1 MQVTDAIQ
9 PTGYVERSLGKED
22 TACSRQGGFAFVVWT
37 GCCFSSFLQDDTR
50 RQLLG
55 EPRETLRRTLWWRDH
70 VGDRFEVVVRGSQIK
85 HQLWDILQW
94 VKSADAKTRDN
105 TAYDKIWERQPR
117 GHGCGGRCEGDAVAT
132 QPAGGRPLRG
142 RMLPR

>member
-1 MQVTDAIQ
+1 VTDAIQ

-94 VKSADAKTRDN
+94 VKSADVRTSVHSKAACIILAYTSILPQAKTRDN
-105 TAYDKIWERQPR
+105 TAYDK
-117 GHGCGGRCEGDAVAT
+117 
-132 QPAGGRPLRG
+132 
-142 RMLPR
+142 